1 MRCNMKKFKY
11 LLLCLMIL
19 ASIGMPVTGCSCSN
33 PVDDA
38 ADTIE
43 GMASQEDKAQDAKDA
58 FNADADAKG
67 AEADAIFEMVE

>member
-1 MRCNMKKFKY
+1 MKKFKY
-11 LLLCLMIL
+11 MFLSLLIC
-19 ASIGMPVTGCSCSN
+19 ASVLMPVTGCSCSN
-33 PVDDA
+33 PAEDA

-43 GMASQEDKAQDAKDA
+43 GMASQEEKAQDAKDA

>member
-1 MRCNMKKFKY
+1 
-11 LLLCLMIL
+11 
-19 ASIGMPVTGCSCSN
+19 MPVTGCSCSN
-33 PVDDA
+33 PAEDA

>member
-1 MRCNMKKFKY
+1 MKNNFKY
-11 LLLCLMIL
+11 IIICFAVAVSCFFPI
-19 ASIGMPVTGCSCSN
+19 TGCSCNN
-33 PVDDA
+33 PAEDA

-43 GMASQEDKAQDAKDA
+43 GMASQEEKAQDAKDA

>member
-1 MRCNMKKFKY
+1 MKKFKY

-33 PVDDA
+33 PAEDA

-43 GMASQEDKAQDAKDA
+43 GMASQEEKAQDAKDA
-58 FNADADAKG
+58 FNADADAKR

>member
-1 MRCNMKKFKY
+1 MFLS
-11 LLLCLMIL
+11 LLIC
-19 ASIGMPVTGCSCSN
+19 ASVLMPVTGCSCSN
-33 PVDDA
+33 PAEDA

-43 GMASQEDKAQDAKDA
+43 GMASQEEKSQDAKDA

>member
-33 PVDDA
+33 PAEDA

-43 GMASQEDKAQDAKDA
+43 GMASQEEKAQALEVLKLIGGR
-58 FNADADAKG
+58 ADKIREKYFD
-67 AEADAIFEMVE
+67 F

>member
-1 MRCNMKKFKY
+1 MKKNFKY
-11 LLLCLMIL
+11 FLISLLVS
-19 ASIGMPVTGCSCSN
+19 ASFIMPVTGCSCSN
-33 PVDDA
+33 PAEDA

-43 GMASQEDKAQDAKDA
+43 GMASQEEKAQDALDA